1 VEQFDLWVVAQ
12 VFADKVSV
20 GLKTGDSLVKTSKY
34 LILGGGMVAG
44 YAAKQL
50 VETGLK
56 PRELTIVSADSS
68 IPYERP
74 PLSKGFL
81 AGKDTEAS
89 IFINTDD
96 FYQAHDIEVR
106 LNCVVSSVDSAR
118 KTVRLQSGEEIGFEK
133 LVVATGAH
141 VRTLDIPGHN
151 FKEVYYLRTLED
163 SKRIRQKA
171 EGAKRAVVIGGGF
184 IAMEV
189 ASVLA
194 QKGIET
200 TMVVPG
206 DRIWK
211 RFFTAPMSLFFEDY
225 FTARGVRFAKNNK
238 VVKLNGAGTVESAG
252 LQSGEIAPCDMVVAG
267 IGVNPVTEPLANS
280 GIEVADGVVV
290 NEYLETSQRDI
301 YAAGDVASYYDVLF
315 EKHRRAEHW
324 DNAVAQ
330 GQHCARILSG
340 ERAPF
345 IHVPYFFSDVFDLS
359 YEFWGDSSGADEV
372 VERGDLSSRNFSVWW
387 LRQGKLAAAF
397 IMNRPDEEREAAPRL
412 IASREAV
419 SAGMLPGAR

>member
-1 VEQFDLWVVAQ
+1 MN
-12 VFADKVSV
+12 
-20 GLKTGDSLVKTSKY
+20 TSKY

-50 VETGLK
+50 VEDGLK
-56 PRELTIVSADSS
+56 PHELTIVSADSS

-89 IFINTDD
+89 IFINADD
-96 FYQAHDIEVR
+96 FYRAHDIEVR
-106 LNCVVSSVDSAR
+106 LNCAIDSVDPTR
-118 KTVRLQSGEEIGFEK
+118 KTVHLHSGEEIGFEK
-133 LVVATGAH
+133 LIVATGAR
-141 VRTLDIPGHN
+141 VRTLDLPGSDLAGVH
-151 FKEVYYLRTLED
+151 YLRTLED
-163 SKRIRQKA
+163 SKRIRRDM
-171 EGAKRAVVIGGGF
+171 ESAKQAVVIGGGF
-184 IAMEV
+184 IGMEV
-189 ASVLA
+189 TSVLA
-194 QKGIET
+194 QNEVRT
-200 TMVVPG
+200 TMVLLE

-211 RFFTAPMSLFFEDY
+211 RFFTPAMSRFFEDY

-238 VVKLNGAGTVESAG
+238 VVKFNGADSVQSALLQTGES
-252 LQSGEIAPCDMVVAG
+252 APCDIVVAG
-267 IGVNPVTEPLANS
+267 IGVTPVIEPLANS
-280 GIEVADGVVV
+280 GIEVRDGVVV